1 MTQND
6 FHRAV
11 ARATG
16 ETVSEI
22 SRRGFQPLDLEP
34 SEPEDVI
41 VDWDQVELERNVPI
55 FEQPQ
60 DSRQRV
66 A

>member
-6 FHRAV
+6 FYRQV

-22 SRRGFQPLDLEP
+22 AHRGFQPLELEP
-34 SEPEDVI
+34 AEPEDVI
-41 VDWDQVELERNVPI
+41 VDWDQVELERNVPLVA
-55 FEQPQ
+55 
-60 DSRQRV
+60 DYARRV

>member
-1 MTQND
+1 MTRND
-6 FHRAV
+6 FHRAI

-22 SRRGFQPLDLEP
+22 TRRGFQPLELEP
-34 SEPEDVI
+34 TEPEDLI
-41 VDWDQVELERNVPI
+41 VDWDAVDQQRYVP
-55 FEQPQ
+55 PV
-60 DSRQRV
+60 DYSPRRV

>member
-1 MTQND
+1 MTRND
-6 FHRAV
+6 FHKAI

-22 SRRGFQPLDLEP
+22 SRRGFQPLELEP
-34 SEPEDVI
+34 SEPEDLI
-41 VDWDQVELERNVPI
+41 VDWDDVEQQRYVPPA
-55 FEQPQ
+55 EYHA
-60 DSRQRV
+60 SRV

>member
-1 MTQND
+1 MTLSQND
-6 FHRAV
+6 LNRAV

-22 SRRGFQPLDLEP
+22 ARRGFQPLELEP

-41 VDWDQVELERNVPI
+41 VDWDQVELDRHVSVV
-55 FEQPQ
+55 
-60 DSRQRV
+60 DHHARRV

>member
-1 MTQND
+1 MTRND
-6 FHRAV
+6 FHRAI

-22 SRRGFQPLDLEP
+22 TRRGFQPLELEP
-34 SEPEDVI
+34 TEPEDLI
-41 VDWDQVELERNVPI
+41 VDWDDVELQRYVP
-55 FEQPQ
+55 PV
-60 DSRQRV
+60 DYSPRRV